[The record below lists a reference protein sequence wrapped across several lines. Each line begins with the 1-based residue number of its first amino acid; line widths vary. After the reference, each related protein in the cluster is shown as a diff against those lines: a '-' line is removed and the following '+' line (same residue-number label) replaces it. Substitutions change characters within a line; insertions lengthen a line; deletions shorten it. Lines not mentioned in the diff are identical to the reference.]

1 MSHNQTLEGPAVRLF
16 THPNGPVPAP
26 KWNLGLDLG
35 ERQDHSALAINDLE
49 WQFLGRCYTT
59 FAYKFV
65 PILTVRSMERFP
77 LSTGYQ
83 NIPLI
88 IAERVRQINERQR
101 QRTPHVPA
109 KIELVVDA
117 GGPGA
122 PMVDIL
128 RAIAPN
134 NLTVTPVM
142 ITTGTGESRL
152 KGGFHGVPRRN
163 LVTGLIQMIATGCL
177 QCPAAMPNAAKWHNE
192 LLSLART
199 NTHPAESGE
208 HDDLTLAAALA
219 AWAATRDAPELSPAS
234 AKKKTIYGFVD
245 KPIF

>member
-1 MSHNQTLEGPAVRLF
+1 MSKHQIFEGPAVRLF
-16 THPNGPVPAP
+16 NQPYGPVPAP

-35 ERQDHSALAINDLE
+35 ERQDHSALVINDLE
-49 WQFLGRCYTT
+49 WQSLGRCYTT
-59 FAYKFV
+59 YAYKFA

-88 IAERVRQINERQR
+88 IAERVRQIDEHQR

-109 KIELVVDA
+109 NIELVVDA
-117 GGPGA
+117 GGPGG

-128 RAIAPN
+128 RAMAPE
-134 NLTVTPVM
+134 NLDIKPVI
-142 ITTGTGESRL
+142 ITSGTGVTRH
-152 KGGFHGVPRRN
+152 KGGYQGVPRRD
-163 LVTGLIQMIATGCL
+163 LVTRLIQMIATGCL
-177 QCPAAMPNAAKWHNE
+177 QCPASMPNAVIWHNE
-192 LLSLART
+192 LLSLSRS
-199 NTHPAESGE
+199 NTHPGVSGE

-219 AWAATRDAPELSPAS
+219 AWAATREAPELSPAAS
-234 AKKKTIYGFVD
+234 AKKTQYGFID